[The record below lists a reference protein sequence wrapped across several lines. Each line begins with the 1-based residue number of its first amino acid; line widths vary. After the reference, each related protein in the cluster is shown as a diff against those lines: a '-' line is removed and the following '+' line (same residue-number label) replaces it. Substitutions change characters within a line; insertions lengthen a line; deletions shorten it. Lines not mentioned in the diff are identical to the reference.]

1 MKYMREKRK
10 CEGEEQRIMGEKMK
24 GMKAKEESKRL
35 RWTIKGAKSAEG
47 EQRKNMRVEIK
58 CEGRK

>member
-1 MKYMREKRK
+1 
-10 CEGEEQRIMGEKMK
+10 MK

-47 EQRKNMRVEIK
+47 GAKKNH
-58 CEGRK
+58 EGGNIM

>member
-1 MKYMREKRK
+1 
-10 CEGEEQRIMGEKMK
+10 MK

-47 EQRKNMRVEIK
+47 SKEKT
-58 CEGRK
+58 

>member
-1 MKYMREKRK
+1 
-10 CEGEEQRIMGEKMK
+10 MK

-47 EQRKNMRVEIK
+47 GGKEKT
-58 CEGRK
+58 